1 MKNIYE
7 LAPVCYAYFGGR
19 EMNKT
24 DGSLPS
30 QQVIKIVHGYS
41 PLKEK
46 SCGRYQ
52 YREKGKQNSFF
63 FFF

>member
-7 LAPVCYAYFGGR
+7 VAPVCEAYFGGR

-46 SCGRYQ
+46 SCGRCQYQ
-52 YREKGKQNSFF
+52 EKHKQNS
-63 FFF
+63 